1 MIVGGWTLISWIRE
15 VGRLPSECGL
25 QAAPEDTLQ
34 PVDSLEDAWFS
45 LGQEINDPVGF
56 SSTETSPTLVSESS
70 PLEPLGTDSGAMDMP
85 DLSLPSVVES
95 ARPSVSPQYSLNDYL
110 GDYLRSDMQRKAKER
125 RMKRMAII
133 RMKRKAGQISFF
145 GPKIRYEN
153 KRRVLSV
160 CFIIPL

>member
-15 VGRLPSECGL
+15 VGRLPSGCGL
-25 QAAPEDTLQ
+25 QAAPEDVQ

-45 LGQEINDPVGF
+45 LGQDNTDLVGF
-56 SSTETSPTLVSESS
+56 SSTETSPTLASDTS
-70 PLEPLGTDSGAMDMP
+70 PLEPMGTDPSMMDMP
-85 DLSLPSVVES
+85 ELSLPSVAGTAS
-95 ARPSVSPQYSLNDYL
+95 SSMSPQYSLNDYL

-153 KRRVLSV
+153 KRRVSFV
-160 CFIIPL
+160 CFTIP